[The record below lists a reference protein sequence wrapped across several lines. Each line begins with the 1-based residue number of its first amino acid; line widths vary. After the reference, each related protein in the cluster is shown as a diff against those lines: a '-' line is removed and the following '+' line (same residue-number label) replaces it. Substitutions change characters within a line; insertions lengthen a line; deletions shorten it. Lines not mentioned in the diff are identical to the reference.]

1 MIKNLKTFFL
11 YFLQLMI
18 SAFLLFFLTVGLAK
32 PAAAELLVYMND
44 KNVTKPIAEWVI
56 FYITA
61 PIATAVW
68 CLLWVWFKKSEKYCI
83 ELIGK

>member
-1 MIKNLKTFFL
+1 MA
-11 YFLQLMI
+11 

-32 PAAAELLVYMND
+32 PAAELFVYMND

-56 FYITA
+56 FSITA
-61 PIATAVW
+61 PIATAAW
-68 CLLWVWFKKSEKYCI
+68 CLLWVWFKKSEKHCI